1 MNAVEMRGIVKQ
13 YPLVRAIDGADF
25 TVEQGEIHSLLG
37 ENGAGKSTLMKIL
50 YGMTTPTAGEVRVFG
65 KPVAITRPAQAIAL
79 GIGMVHQHFMLT
91 PVMTVAENVV
101 IGSEPVRGVFF
112 DRKKAEA
119 QVAAMID
126 EYNFHISAT
135 AKVETLSVGE
145 QQRVEILKALYRG
158 ADLLILDEPTAVLTP
173 QEVEDLFRVMRQLK
187 AAGKSIIIITHKL
200 KETMEIADRVSVLRQ
215 GKMIESG
222 VPVAGT
228 TMNELAQIMVGRD
241 VELSVTRRAEQVGEE
256 NFSVRGLSLTE
267 RGVPILRDVCLS
279 LRKGEILGIAG
290 IEGNGQTEL
299 IEVLTGLRRPD
310 HMELFK
316 DGKPLSGN
324 AAAFLSAGVGHVP
337 EDRMT
342 RGLVLEMS
350 IEDNLILGYHRRP
363 AFARRGLRLASAIRK
378 FAEQERTEF
387 AIKAPNVQERCSAL
401 SGGNQQKVVI
411 ARVFSENP
419 DVIIVAQPTR
429 GVDVGAMEYIHHR
442 LLDLRDS
449 GKSILLISADLDE
462 VRSLS
467 DRLAVIYGGRQAG
480 HLERHGDRPADDRR
494 QPCAGK
500 GGNRMKKHALSGLLK
515 LDGPLLSILS
525 LLIAIVISGVIMAVC
540 GYNPIEAFGAI
551 LAGSF
556 GSQRAIVQTLTQA
569 TPLIFTGLAFAFAKK
584 ASLINLGAEGQLY
597 MGALASA
604 AVGML
609 DLGLPMALHL
619 PLAVAAGMAAGGLYA
634 GLVGVLKVKFG
645 SNEVIATVM
654 LNSIATYLVDYL
666 LNGPMLAENSSVAQT
681 ERVLETA
688 QLPRIFQ
695 QYQLTIAILLAVAA
709 CILVKLFMDRT
720 ALGYEIRAVG
730 LNPDAAETAG
740 ISKAKVTI
748 VALCISG
755 CIAGL
760 AGASHVL
767 GVDRRLINGFS
778 NDYGFSG
785 ISVAAL
791 AADSPVGVIFAGIV
805 FGALRAGTMELNR
818 TTSIPVEF
826 VNVIQ
831 AMVVI
836 LVAAPLLVKELK
848 RLNPAGWSRKT
859 KKEVA

>member
-1 MNAVEMRGIVKQ
+1 MRGIVKQ

-228 TMNELAQIMVGRD
+228 TMNELAQMMVGRD

-324 AAAFLSAGVGHVP
+324 AAAFLAAGVGHVP

-442 LLDLRDS
+442 LLDLRDG

-467 DRLAVIYGGRQAG
+467 DRLAVIYGGRIVA
-480 HLERHGDRPADDRR
+480 E
-494 QPCAGK
+494 GK
-500 GGNRMKKHALSGLLK
+500 PDTWSDMEIGLLMT
-515 LDGPLLSILS
+515 GGS
-525 LLIAIVISGVIMAVC
+525 LT
-540 GYNPIEAFGAI
+540 EE
-551 LAGSF
+551 
-556 GSQRAIVQTLTQA
+556 
-569 TPLIFTGLAFAFAKK
+569 K
-584 ASLINLGAEGQLY
+584 EG
-597 MGALASA
+597 
-604 AVGML
+604 
-609 DLGLPMALHL
+609 
-619 PLAVAAGMAAGGLYA
+619 
-634 GLVGVLKVKFG
+634 
-645 SNEVIATVM
+645 
-654 LNSIATYLVDYL
+654 
-666 LNGPMLAENSSVAQT
+666 
-681 ERVLETA
+681 TA
-688 QLPRIFQ
+688 
-695 QYQLTIAILLAVAA
+695 
-709 CILVKLFMDRT
+709 
-720 ALGYEIRAVG
+720 
-730 LNPDAAETAG
+730 
-740 ISKAKVTI
+740 
-748 VALCISG
+748 
-755 CIAGL
+755 
-760 AGASHVL
+760 
-767 GVDRRLINGFS
+767 
-778 NDYGFSG
+778 
-785 ISVAAL
+785 
-791 AADSPVGVIFAGIV
+791 
-805 FGALRAGTMELNR
+805 
-818 TTSIPVEF
+818 
-826 VNVIQ
+826 
-831 AMVVI
+831 
-836 LVAAPLLVKELK
+836 
-848 RLNPAGWSRKT
+848 
-859 KKEVA
+859 

>member
-1 MNAVEMRGIVKQ
+1 MRGIVKQ

-228 TMNELAQIMVGRD
+228 TMNELAQMMVGRD

-324 AAAFLSAGVGHVP
+324 AAAFLAAGVGHVP

-363 AFARRGLRLASAIRK
+363 AFARRGLRLASAIRR

-442 LLDLRDS
+442 LLDLRDG

-467 DRLAVIYGGRQAG
+467 DRLAVIYGGRIVA
-480 HLERHGDRPADDRR
+480 E
-494 QPCAGK
+494 GK
-500 GGNRMKKHALSGLLK
+500 PDTWSDMEIGLLMT
-515 LDGPLLSILS
+515 G
-525 LLIAIVISGVIMAVC
+525 
-540 GYNPIEAFGAI
+540 
-551 LAGSF
+551 GS
-556 GSQRAIVQTLTQA
+556 
-569 TPLIFTGLAFAFAKK
+569 
-584 ASLINLGAEGQLY
+584 
-597 MGALASA
+597 LASEKE
-604 AVGML
+604 G
-609 DLGLPMALHL
+609 
-619 PLAVAAGMAAGGLYA
+619 
-634 GLVGVLKVKFG
+634 
-645 SNEVIATVM
+645 
-654 LNSIATYLVDYL
+654 
-666 LNGPMLAENSSVAQT
+666 
-681 ERVLETA
+681 TA
-688 QLPRIFQ
+688 
-695 QYQLTIAILLAVAA
+695 
-709 CILVKLFMDRT
+709 
-720 ALGYEIRAVG
+720 
-730 LNPDAAETAG
+730 
-740 ISKAKVTI
+740 
-748 VALCISG
+748 
-755 CIAGL
+755 
-760 AGASHVL
+760 
-767 GVDRRLINGFS
+767 
-778 NDYGFSG
+778 
-785 ISVAAL
+785 
-791 AADSPVGVIFAGIV
+791 
-805 FGALRAGTMELNR
+805 
-818 TTSIPVEF
+818 
-826 VNVIQ
+826 
-831 AMVVI
+831 
-836 LVAAPLLVKELK
+836 
-848 RLNPAGWSRKT
+848 
-859 KKEVA
+859 

>member
-1 MNAVEMRGIVKQ
+1 MRWIVKQ

-228 TMNELAQIMVGRD
+228 TMKELAQMMVGRD

-324 AAAFLSAGVGHVP
+324 AAAFLAAGVGHVP

-467 DRLAVIYGGRQAG
+467 DRLAVIYGGRIVA
-480 HLERHGDRPADDRR
+480 E
-494 QPCAGK
+494 GK
-500 GGNRMKKHALSGLLK
+500 PDTWSDMEIGLLMT
-515 LDGPLLSILS
+515 GGS
-525 LLIAIVISGVIMAVC
+525 LA
-540 GYNPIEAFGAI
+540 PE
-551 LAGSF
+551 
-556 GSQRAIVQTLTQA
+556 
-569 TPLIFTGLAFAFAKK
+569 K
-584 ASLINLGAEGQLY
+584 EG
-597 MGALASA
+597 
-604 AVGML
+604 
-609 DLGLPMALHL
+609 
-619 PLAVAAGMAAGGLYA
+619 
-634 GLVGVLKVKFG
+634 
-645 SNEVIATVM
+645 
-654 LNSIATYLVDYL
+654 
-666 LNGPMLAENSSVAQT
+666 
-681 ERVLETA
+681 TA
-688 QLPRIFQ
+688 
-695 QYQLTIAILLAVAA
+695 
-709 CILVKLFMDRT
+709 
-720 ALGYEIRAVG
+720 
-730 LNPDAAETAG
+730 
-740 ISKAKVTI
+740 
-748 VALCISG
+748 
-755 CIAGL
+755 
-760 AGASHVL
+760 
-767 GVDRRLINGFS
+767 
-778 NDYGFSG
+778 
-785 ISVAAL
+785 
-791 AADSPVGVIFAGIV
+791 
-805 FGALRAGTMELNR
+805 
-818 TTSIPVEF
+818 
-826 VNVIQ
+826 
-831 AMVVI
+831 
-836 LVAAPLLVKELK
+836 
-848 RLNPAGWSRKT
+848 
-859 KKEVA
+859 

>member
-1 MNAVEMRGIVKQ
+1 MRGIVKQ

-158 ADLLILDEPTAVLTP
+158 AELLILDEPTAVLTP

-228 TMNELAQIMVGRD
+228 TMNELAQMMVGRD

-324 AAAFLSAGVGHVP
+324 AAAFLAAGVGHVP

-442 LLDLRDS
+442 LLDLRDG

-467 DRLAVIYGGRQAG
+467 DRLAVIYGGRIVA
-480 HLERHGDRPADDRR
+480 E
-494 QPCAGK
+494 GK
-500 GGNRMKKHALSGLLK
+500 PDTWSDMEIGLLMT
-515 LDGPLLSILS
+515 GGS
-525 LLIAIVISGVIMAVC
+525 LA
-540 GYNPIEAFGAI
+540 PE
-551 LAGSF
+551 
-556 GSQRAIVQTLTQA
+556 
-569 TPLIFTGLAFAFAKK
+569 K
-584 ASLINLGAEGQLY
+584 EG
-597 MGALASA
+597 
-604 AVGML
+604 
-609 DLGLPMALHL
+609 
-619 PLAVAAGMAAGGLYA
+619 
-634 GLVGVLKVKFG
+634 
-645 SNEVIATVM
+645 
-654 LNSIATYLVDYL
+654 
-666 LNGPMLAENSSVAQT
+666 
-681 ERVLETA
+681 TA
-688 QLPRIFQ
+688 
-695 QYQLTIAILLAVAA
+695 
-709 CILVKLFMDRT
+709 
-720 ALGYEIRAVG
+720 
-730 LNPDAAETAG
+730 
-740 ISKAKVTI
+740 
-748 VALCISG
+748 
-755 CIAGL
+755 
-760 AGASHVL
+760 
-767 GVDRRLINGFS
+767 
-778 NDYGFSG
+778 
-785 ISVAAL
+785 
-791 AADSPVGVIFAGIV
+791 
-805 FGALRAGTMELNR
+805 
-818 TTSIPVEF
+818 
-826 VNVIQ
+826 
-831 AMVVI
+831 
-836 LVAAPLLVKELK
+836 
-848 RLNPAGWSRKT
+848 
-859 KKEVA
+859 

>member
-1 MNAVEMRGIVKQ
+1 MRGIVKQ

-187 AAGKSIIIITHKL
+187 AACKSIIIITHKL

-228 TMNELAQIMVGRD
+228 TMNELAQMMVGRD

-324 AAAFLSAGVGHVP
+324 AAAFLAAGVGHVP

-363 AFARRGLRLASAIRK
+363 AFARRGLRLASAIRR

-442 LLDLRDS
+442 LLDLRDG

-467 DRLAVIYGGRQAG
+467 DRLAVIYGGRIVA
-480 HLERHGDRPADDRR
+480 E
-494 QPCAGK
+494 GK
-500 GGNRMKKHALSGLLK
+500 PDTWSDMEIGLLMT
-515 LDGPLLSILS
+515 GGS
-525 LLIAIVISGVIMAVC
+525 LA
-540 GYNPIEAFGAI
+540 PE
-551 LAGSF
+551 
-556 GSQRAIVQTLTQA
+556 
-569 TPLIFTGLAFAFAKK
+569 K
-584 ASLINLGAEGQLY
+584 EG
-597 MGALASA
+597 
-604 AVGML
+604 
-609 DLGLPMALHL
+609 
-619 PLAVAAGMAAGGLYA
+619 
-634 GLVGVLKVKFG
+634 
-645 SNEVIATVM
+645 
-654 LNSIATYLVDYL
+654 
-666 LNGPMLAENSSVAQT
+666 
-681 ERVLETA
+681 TA
-688 QLPRIFQ
+688 
-695 QYQLTIAILLAVAA
+695 
-709 CILVKLFMDRT
+709 
-720 ALGYEIRAVG
+720 
-730 LNPDAAETAG
+730 
-740 ISKAKVTI
+740 
-748 VALCISG
+748 
-755 CIAGL
+755 
-760 AGASHVL
+760 
-767 GVDRRLINGFS
+767 
-778 NDYGFSG
+778 
-785 ISVAAL
+785 
-791 AADSPVGVIFAGIV
+791 
-805 FGALRAGTMELNR
+805 
-818 TTSIPVEF
+818 
-826 VNVIQ
+826 
-831 AMVVI
+831 
-836 LVAAPLLVKELK
+836 
-848 RLNPAGWSRKT
+848 
-859 KKEVA
+859 

>member
-228 TMNELAQIMVGRD
+228 TMNELAQMMVGRD

-324 AAAFLSAGVGHVP
+324 AAAFLAAGVGHVP

-363 AFARRGLRLASAIRK
+363 AFARRGLRLASAIRR

-442 LLDLRDS
+442 LLDLRDG

-467 DRLAVIYGGRQAG
+467 DRLAVIYGGRIVA
-480 HLERHGDRPADDRR
+480 E
-494 QPCAGK
+494 GK
-500 GGNRMKKHALSGLLK
+500 PDTWSDMEIGLLMT
-515 LDGPLLSILS
+515 GGS
-525 LLIAIVISGVIMAVC
+525 LA
-540 GYNPIEAFGAI
+540 PE
-551 LAGSF
+551 
-556 GSQRAIVQTLTQA
+556 
-569 TPLIFTGLAFAFAKK
+569 K
-584 ASLINLGAEGQLY
+584 EG
-597 MGALASA
+597 
-604 AVGML
+604 
-609 DLGLPMALHL
+609 
-619 PLAVAAGMAAGGLYA
+619 
-634 GLVGVLKVKFG
+634 
-645 SNEVIATVM
+645 
-654 LNSIATYLVDYL
+654 
-666 LNGPMLAENSSVAQT
+666 
-681 ERVLETA
+681 TA
-688 QLPRIFQ
+688 
-695 QYQLTIAILLAVAA
+695 
-709 CILVKLFMDRT
+709 
-720 ALGYEIRAVG
+720 
-730 LNPDAAETAG
+730 
-740 ISKAKVTI
+740 
-748 VALCISG
+748 
-755 CIAGL
+755 
-760 AGASHVL
+760 
-767 GVDRRLINGFS
+767 
-778 NDYGFSG
+778 
-785 ISVAAL
+785 
-791 AADSPVGVIFAGIV
+791 
-805 FGALRAGTMELNR
+805 
-818 TTSIPVEF
+818 
-826 VNVIQ
+826 
-831 AMVVI
+831 
-836 LVAAPLLVKELK
+836 
-848 RLNPAGWSRKT
+848 
-859 KKEVA
+859 

>member
-1 MNAVEMRGIVKQ
+1 MRGIVKQ

-228 TMNELAQIMVGRD
+228 TMNELAQMMVGRD

-279 LRKGEILGIAG
+279 LRKGEILVIAG

-324 AAAFLSAGVGHVP
+324 AAAFLAAGVGHVP

-363 AFARRGLRLASAIRK
+363 AFARRGLRLASAIRR

-442 LLDLRDS
+442 LLDLRDG

-467 DRLAVIYGGRQAG
+467 DRLAVIYGGRIVA
-480 HLERHGDRPADDRR
+480 E
-494 QPCAGK
+494 GK
-500 GGNRMKKHALSGLLK
+500 PDTWSDMEIGLLMT
-515 LDGPLLSILS
+515 GGS
-525 LLIAIVISGVIMAVC
+525 LA
-540 GYNPIEAFGAI
+540 PE
-551 LAGSF
+551 
-556 GSQRAIVQTLTQA
+556 
-569 TPLIFTGLAFAFAKK
+569 K
-584 ASLINLGAEGQLY
+584 EG
-597 MGALASA
+597 
-604 AVGML
+604 
-609 DLGLPMALHL
+609 
-619 PLAVAAGMAAGGLYA
+619 
-634 GLVGVLKVKFG
+634 
-645 SNEVIATVM
+645 
-654 LNSIATYLVDYL
+654 
-666 LNGPMLAENSSVAQT
+666 
-681 ERVLETA
+681 TA
-688 QLPRIFQ
+688 
-695 QYQLTIAILLAVAA
+695 
-709 CILVKLFMDRT
+709 
-720 ALGYEIRAVG
+720 
-730 LNPDAAETAG
+730 
-740 ISKAKVTI
+740 
-748 VALCISG
+748 
-755 CIAGL
+755 
-760 AGASHVL
+760 
-767 GVDRRLINGFS
+767 
-778 NDYGFSG
+778 
-785 ISVAAL
+785 
-791 AADSPVGVIFAGIV
+791 
-805 FGALRAGTMELNR
+805 
-818 TTSIPVEF
+818 
-826 VNVIQ
+826 
-831 AMVVI
+831 
-836 LVAAPLLVKELK
+836 
-848 RLNPAGWSRKT
+848 
-859 KKEVA
+859 

>member
-1 MNAVEMRGIVKQ
+1 MRGIVKQ

-228 TMNELAQIMVGRD
+228 TMNELAQMMVGRD

-324 AAAFLSAGVGHVP
+324 AAAFLAAGVGHVP

-419 DVIIVAQPTR
+419 DVIIVDQPTR

-467 DRLAVIYGGRQAG
+467 DRLAVIYGGRIVA
-480 HLERHGDRPADDRR
+480 E
-494 QPCAGK
+494 GK
-500 GGNRMKKHALSGLLK
+500 PDTWSDMEIGLLMT
-515 LDGPLLSILS
+515 GGS
-525 LLIAIVISGVIMAVC
+525 LA
-540 GYNPIEAFGAI
+540 PE
-551 LAGSF
+551 
-556 GSQRAIVQTLTQA
+556 
-569 TPLIFTGLAFAFAKK
+569 K
-584 ASLINLGAEGQLY
+584 EG
-597 MGALASA
+597 
-604 AVGML
+604 
-609 DLGLPMALHL
+609 
-619 PLAVAAGMAAGGLYA
+619 
-634 GLVGVLKVKFG
+634 
-645 SNEVIATVM
+645 
-654 LNSIATYLVDYL
+654 
-666 LNGPMLAENSSVAQT
+666 
-681 ERVLETA
+681 TA
-688 QLPRIFQ
+688 
-695 QYQLTIAILLAVAA
+695 
-709 CILVKLFMDRT
+709 
-720 ALGYEIRAVG
+720 
-730 LNPDAAETAG
+730 
-740 ISKAKVTI
+740 
-748 VALCISG
+748 
-755 CIAGL
+755 
-760 AGASHVL
+760 
-767 GVDRRLINGFS
+767 
-778 NDYGFSG
+778 
-785 ISVAAL
+785 
-791 AADSPVGVIFAGIV
+791 
-805 FGALRAGTMELNR
+805 
-818 TTSIPVEF
+818 
-826 VNVIQ
+826 
-831 AMVVI
+831 
-836 LVAAPLLVKELK
+836 
-848 RLNPAGWSRKT
+848 
-859 KKEVA
+859 

>member
-1 MNAVEMRGIVKQ
+1 MRGIVKQ

-228 TMNELAQIMVGRD
+228 TMNELAQMMGGRD
-241 VELSVTRRAEQVGEE
+241 GELSVTRRAEQVGEE

-324 AAAFLSAGVGHVP
+324 AAAFLAAGVGHVP

-363 AFARRGLRLASAIRK
+363 AFARRGLRLASAIRR

-442 LLDLRDS
+442 LLDLRDG

-467 DRLAVIYGGRQAG
+467 DRLAVIYGGRIVA
-480 HLERHGDRPADDRR
+480 E
-494 QPCAGK
+494 GK
-500 GGNRMKKHALSGLLK
+500 PDTWSDMEIGLLMT
-515 LDGPLLSILS
+515 GGS
-525 LLIAIVISGVIMAVC
+525 LA
-540 GYNPIEAFGAI
+540 PE
-551 LAGSF
+551 
-556 GSQRAIVQTLTQA
+556 
-569 TPLIFTGLAFAFAKK
+569 K
-584 ASLINLGAEGQLY
+584 EG
-597 MGALASA
+597 
-604 AVGML
+604 
-609 DLGLPMALHL
+609 
-619 PLAVAAGMAAGGLYA
+619 
-634 GLVGVLKVKFG
+634 
-645 SNEVIATVM
+645 
-654 LNSIATYLVDYL
+654 
-666 LNGPMLAENSSVAQT
+666 
-681 ERVLETA
+681 TA
-688 QLPRIFQ
+688 
-695 QYQLTIAILLAVAA
+695 
-709 CILVKLFMDRT
+709 
-720 ALGYEIRAVG
+720 
-730 LNPDAAETAG
+730 
-740 ISKAKVTI
+740 
-748 VALCISG
+748 
-755 CIAGL
+755 
-760 AGASHVL
+760 
-767 GVDRRLINGFS
+767 
-778 NDYGFSG
+778 
-785 ISVAAL
+785 
-791 AADSPVGVIFAGIV
+791 
-805 FGALRAGTMELNR
+805 
-818 TTSIPVEF
+818 
-826 VNVIQ
+826 
-831 AMVVI
+831 
-836 LVAAPLLVKELK
+836 
-848 RLNPAGWSRKT
+848 
-859 KKEVA
+859 

>member
-1 MNAVEMRGIVKQ
+1 MRGIVKQ

-228 TMNELAQIMVGRD
+228 TMNELAQMMVGRD

-316 DGKPLSGN
+316 DGKPLSSN
-324 AAAFLSAGVGHVP
+324 AAAFLAAGVGHVP

-363 AFARRGLRLASAIRK
+363 AFARRGLRLASAIRR

-442 LLDLRDS
+442 LLDLRDG

-467 DRLAVIYGGRQAG
+467 DRLAVIYGGRIVA
-480 HLERHGDRPADDRR
+480 E
-494 QPCAGK
+494 GK
-500 GGNRMKKHALSGLLK
+500 PDTWSDMEIGLLMT
-515 LDGPLLSILS
+515 GGS
-525 LLIAIVISGVIMAVC
+525 LA
-540 GYNPIEAFGAI
+540 PE
-551 LAGSF
+551 
-556 GSQRAIVQTLTQA
+556 
-569 TPLIFTGLAFAFAKK
+569 K
-584 ASLINLGAEGQLY
+584 EG
-597 MGALASA
+597 
-604 AVGML
+604 
-609 DLGLPMALHL
+609 
-619 PLAVAAGMAAGGLYA
+619 
-634 GLVGVLKVKFG
+634 
-645 SNEVIATVM
+645 
-654 LNSIATYLVDYL
+654 
-666 LNGPMLAENSSVAQT
+666 
-681 ERVLETA
+681 TA
-688 QLPRIFQ
+688 
-695 QYQLTIAILLAVAA
+695 
-709 CILVKLFMDRT
+709 
-720 ALGYEIRAVG
+720 
-730 LNPDAAETAG
+730 
-740 ISKAKVTI
+740 
-748 VALCISG
+748 
-755 CIAGL
+755 
-760 AGASHVL
+760 
-767 GVDRRLINGFS
+767 
-778 NDYGFSG
+778 
-785 ISVAAL
+785 
-791 AADSPVGVIFAGIV
+791 
-805 FGALRAGTMELNR
+805 
-818 TTSIPVEF
+818 
-826 VNVIQ
+826 
-831 AMVVI
+831 
-836 LVAAPLLVKELK
+836 
-848 RLNPAGWSRKT
+848 
-859 KKEVA
+859 

>member
-1 MNAVEMRGIVKQ
+1 MRGIVKQ

-228 TMNELAQIMVGRD
+228 TMNELAQMMVGRD

-324 AAAFLSAGVGHVP
+324 AAAFLAAGVGHVP

-363 AFARRGLRLASAIRK
+363 AFARRGLRLASAIRR

-401 SGGNQQKVVI
+401 SGGTQQKVVI

-442 LLDLRDS
+442 LLDLRDG

-467 DRLAVIYGGRQAG
+467 DRLAVIYGGRIVA
-480 HLERHGDRPADDRR
+480 E
-494 QPCAGK
+494 GK
-500 GGNRMKKHALSGLLK
+500 PDTWSDMEIGLLMT
-515 LDGPLLSILS
+515 GGS
-525 LLIAIVISGVIMAVC
+525 LA
-540 GYNPIEAFGAI
+540 PE
-551 LAGSF
+551 
-556 GSQRAIVQTLTQA
+556 
-569 TPLIFTGLAFAFAKK
+569 K
-584 ASLINLGAEGQLY
+584 EG
-597 MGALASA
+597 
-604 AVGML
+604 
-609 DLGLPMALHL
+609 
-619 PLAVAAGMAAGGLYA
+619 
-634 GLVGVLKVKFG
+634 
-645 SNEVIATVM
+645 
-654 LNSIATYLVDYL
+654 
-666 LNGPMLAENSSVAQT
+666 
-681 ERVLETA
+681 TA
-688 QLPRIFQ
+688 
-695 QYQLTIAILLAVAA
+695 
-709 CILVKLFMDRT
+709 
-720 ALGYEIRAVG
+720 
-730 LNPDAAETAG
+730 
-740 ISKAKVTI
+740 
-748 VALCISG
+748 
-755 CIAGL
+755 
-760 AGASHVL
+760 
-767 GVDRRLINGFS
+767 
-778 NDYGFSG
+778 
-785 ISVAAL
+785 
-791 AADSPVGVIFAGIV
+791 
-805 FGALRAGTMELNR
+805 
-818 TTSIPVEF
+818 
-826 VNVIQ
+826 
-831 AMVVI
+831 
-836 LVAAPLLVKELK
+836 
-848 RLNPAGWSRKT
+848 
-859 KKEVA
+859 

>member
-1 MNAVEMRGIVKQ
+1 MRGIVKQ

-228 TMNELAQIMVGRD
+228 TMNELAQMMVGRD

-279 LRKGEILGIAG
+279 RRKGEILCIAG

-324 AAAFLSAGVGHVP
+324 AAAFLAAGVGHVP

-363 AFARRGLRLASAIRK
+363 AFARRGLRLASAIRR

-442 LLDLRDS
+442 LLDLRDG

-467 DRLAVIYGGRQAG
+467 DRLAVIYGGRIVA
-480 HLERHGDRPADDRR
+480 E
-494 QPCAGK
+494 GK
-500 GGNRMKKHALSGLLK
+500 PDTWSDMEIGLLMT
-515 LDGPLLSILS
+515 GGS
-525 LLIAIVISGVIMAVC
+525 LA
-540 GYNPIEAFGAI
+540 PE
-551 LAGSF
+551 
-556 GSQRAIVQTLTQA
+556 
-569 TPLIFTGLAFAFAKK
+569 K
-584 ASLINLGAEGQLY
+584 EG
-597 MGALASA
+597 
-604 AVGML
+604 
-609 DLGLPMALHL
+609 
-619 PLAVAAGMAAGGLYA
+619 
-634 GLVGVLKVKFG
+634 
-645 SNEVIATVM
+645 
-654 LNSIATYLVDYL
+654 
-666 LNGPMLAENSSVAQT
+666 
-681 ERVLETA
+681 TA
-688 QLPRIFQ
+688 
-695 QYQLTIAILLAVAA
+695 
-709 CILVKLFMDRT
+709 
-720 ALGYEIRAVG
+720 
-730 LNPDAAETAG
+730 
-740 ISKAKVTI
+740 
-748 VALCISG
+748 
-755 CIAGL
+755 
-760 AGASHVL
+760 
-767 GVDRRLINGFS
+767 
-778 NDYGFSG
+778 
-785 ISVAAL
+785 
-791 AADSPVGVIFAGIV
+791 
-805 FGALRAGTMELNR
+805 
-818 TTSIPVEF
+818 
-826 VNVIQ
+826 
-831 AMVVI
+831 
-836 LVAAPLLVKELK
+836 
-848 RLNPAGWSRKT
+848 
-859 KKEVA
+859 

>member
-1 MNAVEMRGIVKQ
+1 MRGIVKQ

-228 TMNELAQIMVGRD
+228 TMNELAQMMVGRD

-267 RGVPILRDVCLS
+267 RGVPLLRDVCLS

-324 AAAFLSAGVGHVP
+324 AAAFLSAGVGHAP

-467 DRLAVIYGGRQAG
+467 DRLAVIYGGRIVA
-480 HLERHGDRPADDRR
+480 E
-494 QPCAGK
+494 GK
-500 GGNRMKKHALSGLLK
+500 PDTWSDMEIGLLMT
-515 LDGPLLSILS
+515 GGS
-525 LLIAIVISGVIMAVC
+525 LA
-540 GYNPIEAFGAI
+540 PE
-551 LAGSF
+551 
-556 GSQRAIVQTLTQA
+556 
-569 TPLIFTGLAFAFAKK
+569 K
-584 ASLINLGAEGQLY
+584 EG
-597 MGALASA
+597 
-604 AVGML
+604 
-609 DLGLPMALHL
+609 
-619 PLAVAAGMAAGGLYA
+619 
-634 GLVGVLKVKFG
+634 
-645 SNEVIATVM
+645 
-654 LNSIATYLVDYL
+654 
-666 LNGPMLAENSSVAQT
+666 
-681 ERVLETA
+681 TA
-688 QLPRIFQ
+688 
-695 QYQLTIAILLAVAA
+695 
-709 CILVKLFMDRT
+709 
-720 ALGYEIRAVG
+720 
-730 LNPDAAETAG
+730 
-740 ISKAKVTI
+740 
-748 VALCISG
+748 
-755 CIAGL
+755 
-760 AGASHVL
+760 
-767 GVDRRLINGFS
+767 
-778 NDYGFSG
+778 
-785 ISVAAL
+785 
-791 AADSPVGVIFAGIV
+791 
-805 FGALRAGTMELNR
+805 
-818 TTSIPVEF
+818 
-826 VNVIQ
+826 
-831 AMVVI
+831 
-836 LVAAPLLVKELK
+836 
-848 RLNPAGWSRKT
+848 
-859 KKEVA
+859 

>member
-1 MNAVEMRGIVKQ
+1 MRGIVKQ
-13 YPLVRAIDGADF
+13 YPLVRAIAGADF

-101 IGSEPVRGVFF
+101 IGTEPVRGVFF

-228 TMNELAQIMVGRD
+228 TMNELAQMMVGRD

-324 AAAFLSAGVGHVP
+324 AAAFLAAGVGHVP

-363 AFARRGLRLASAIRK
+363 AFARRGLRLASAIRR

-442 LLDLRDS
+442 LLDLRDG

-467 DRLAVIYGGRQAG
+467 DRLAVIYGGRIVA
-480 HLERHGDRPADDRR
+480 E
-494 QPCAGK
+494 GK
-500 GGNRMKKHALSGLLK
+500 PDTWSDMEIGLLMT
-515 LDGPLLSILS
+515 GGS
-525 LLIAIVISGVIMAVC
+525 LA
-540 GYNPIEAFGAI
+540 PE
-551 LAGSF
+551 
-556 GSQRAIVQTLTQA
+556 
-569 TPLIFTGLAFAFAKK
+569 K
-584 ASLINLGAEGQLY
+584 EG
-597 MGALASA
+597 
-604 AVGML
+604 
-609 DLGLPMALHL
+609 
-619 PLAVAAGMAAGGLYA
+619 
-634 GLVGVLKVKFG
+634 
-645 SNEVIATVM
+645 
-654 LNSIATYLVDYL
+654 
-666 LNGPMLAENSSVAQT
+666 
-681 ERVLETA
+681 TA
-688 QLPRIFQ
+688 
-695 QYQLTIAILLAVAA
+695 
-709 CILVKLFMDRT
+709 
-720 ALGYEIRAVG
+720 
-730 LNPDAAETAG
+730 
-740 ISKAKVTI
+740 
-748 VALCISG
+748 
-755 CIAGL
+755 
-760 AGASHVL
+760 
-767 GVDRRLINGFS
+767 
-778 NDYGFSG
+778 
-785 ISVAAL
+785 
-791 AADSPVGVIFAGIV
+791 
-805 FGALRAGTMELNR
+805 
-818 TTSIPVEF
+818 
-826 VNVIQ
+826 
-831 AMVVI
+831 
-836 LVAAPLLVKELK
+836 
-848 RLNPAGWSRKT
+848 
-859 KKEVA
+859 

>member
-1 MNAVEMRGIVKQ
+1 MRGIVKQ

-173 QEVEDLFRVMRQLK
+173 QEVEELFRVMRQLK

-228 TMNELAQIMVGRD
+228 TMNELAQMMVGRD

-324 AAAFLSAGVGHVP
+324 AAAFLAAGVGHVP

-363 AFARRGLRLASAIRK
+363 AFARRGLRLASAIRR

-442 LLDLRDS
+442 LLDLRDG

-467 DRLAVIYGGRQAG
+467 DRLAVIYGGRIVA
-480 HLERHGDRPADDRR
+480 E
-494 QPCAGK
+494 GK
-500 GGNRMKKHALSGLLK
+500 PDTWSDMEIGLLMT
-515 LDGPLLSILS
+515 GGS
-525 LLIAIVISGVIMAVC
+525 LA
-540 GYNPIEAFGAI
+540 PE
-551 LAGSF
+551 
-556 GSQRAIVQTLTQA
+556 
-569 TPLIFTGLAFAFAKK
+569 K
-584 ASLINLGAEGQLY
+584 EG
-597 MGALASA
+597 
-604 AVGML
+604 
-609 DLGLPMALHL
+609 
-619 PLAVAAGMAAGGLYA
+619 
-634 GLVGVLKVKFG
+634 
-645 SNEVIATVM
+645 
-654 LNSIATYLVDYL
+654 
-666 LNGPMLAENSSVAQT
+666 
-681 ERVLETA
+681 TA
-688 QLPRIFQ
+688 
-695 QYQLTIAILLAVAA
+695 
-709 CILVKLFMDRT
+709 
-720 ALGYEIRAVG
+720 
-730 LNPDAAETAG
+730 
-740 ISKAKVTI
+740 
-748 VALCISG
+748 
-755 CIAGL
+755 
-760 AGASHVL
+760 
-767 GVDRRLINGFS
+767 
-778 NDYGFSG
+778 
-785 ISVAAL
+785 
-791 AADSPVGVIFAGIV
+791 
-805 FGALRAGTMELNR
+805 
-818 TTSIPVEF
+818 
-826 VNVIQ
+826 
-831 AMVVI
+831 
-836 LVAAPLLVKELK
+836 
-848 RLNPAGWSRKT
+848 
-859 KKEVA
+859 

>member
-228 TMNELAQIMVGRD
+228 TMNELAQMMVGRD

-267 RGVPILRDVCLS
+267 RGVPLLRDVCLS

-387 AIKAPNVQERCSAL
+387 AIKAPNLQERCSAL

-442 LLDLRDS
+442 LLDLRDG

-467 DRLAVIYGGRQAG
+467 DRLAVIYGGRIVA
-480 HLERHGDRPADDRR
+480 E
-494 QPCAGK
+494 GK
-500 GGNRMKKHALSGLLK
+500 PDTWSDMEIGLLMT
-515 LDGPLLSILS
+515 GGS
-525 LLIAIVISGVIMAVC
+525 LA
-540 GYNPIEAFGAI
+540 PE
-551 LAGSF
+551 
-556 GSQRAIVQTLTQA
+556 
-569 TPLIFTGLAFAFAKK
+569 K
-584 ASLINLGAEGQLY
+584 EG
-597 MGALASA
+597 
-604 AVGML
+604 
-609 DLGLPMALHL
+609 
-619 PLAVAAGMAAGGLYA
+619 
-634 GLVGVLKVKFG
+634 
-645 SNEVIATVM
+645 
-654 LNSIATYLVDYL
+654 
-666 LNGPMLAENSSVAQT
+666 
-681 ERVLETA
+681 TA
-688 QLPRIFQ
+688 
-695 QYQLTIAILLAVAA
+695 
-709 CILVKLFMDRT
+709 
-720 ALGYEIRAVG
+720 
-730 LNPDAAETAG
+730 
-740 ISKAKVTI
+740 
-748 VALCISG
+748 
-755 CIAGL
+755 
-760 AGASHVL
+760 
-767 GVDRRLINGFS
+767 
-778 NDYGFSG
+778 
-785 ISVAAL
+785 
-791 AADSPVGVIFAGIV
+791 
-805 FGALRAGTMELNR
+805 
-818 TTSIPVEF
+818 
-826 VNVIQ
+826 
-831 AMVVI
+831 
-836 LVAAPLLVKELK
+836 
-848 RLNPAGWSRKT
+848 
-859 KKEVA
+859 

>member
-1 MNAVEMRGIVKQ
+1 MRGIVKQ

-25 TVEQGEIHSLLG
+25 TVEQGEIHSLC

-228 TMNELAQIMVGRD
+228 TMNELAQMMVGRD

-324 AAAFLSAGVGHVP
+324 AAAFLAAGVGHVP

-363 AFARRGLRLASAIRK
+363 AFARRGLRLASAIRR

-387 AIKAPNVQERCSAL
+387 AIKAPNLQERCSAL

-442 LLDLRDS
+442 LLDLRDG

-467 DRLAVIYGGRQAG
+467 DRLAVIYGGRIVA
-480 HLERHGDRPADDRR
+480 E
-494 QPCAGK
+494 GK
-500 GGNRMKKHALSGLLK
+500 PDTWSDMEIGLLMT
-515 LDGPLLSILS
+515 GGS
-525 LLIAIVISGVIMAVC
+525 LA
-540 GYNPIEAFGAI
+540 PE
-551 LAGSF
+551 
-556 GSQRAIVQTLTQA
+556 
-569 TPLIFTGLAFAFAKK
+569 K
-584 ASLINLGAEGQLY
+584 EG
-597 MGALASA
+597 
-604 AVGML
+604 
-609 DLGLPMALHL
+609 
-619 PLAVAAGMAAGGLYA
+619 
-634 GLVGVLKVKFG
+634 
-645 SNEVIATVM
+645 
-654 LNSIATYLVDYL
+654 
-666 LNGPMLAENSSVAQT
+666 
-681 ERVLETA
+681 TA
-688 QLPRIFQ
+688 
-695 QYQLTIAILLAVAA
+695 
-709 CILVKLFMDRT
+709 
-720 ALGYEIRAVG
+720 
-730 LNPDAAETAG
+730 
-740 ISKAKVTI
+740 
-748 VALCISG
+748 
-755 CIAGL
+755 
-760 AGASHVL
+760 
-767 GVDRRLINGFS
+767 
-778 NDYGFSG
+778 
-785 ISVAAL
+785 
-791 AADSPVGVIFAGIV
+791 
-805 FGALRAGTMELNR
+805 
-818 TTSIPVEF
+818 
-826 VNVIQ
+826 
-831 AMVVI
+831 
-836 LVAAPLLVKELK
+836 
-848 RLNPAGWSRKT
+848 
-859 KKEVA
+859 

>member
-1 MNAVEMRGIVKQ
+1 MRGIVKQ

-50 YGMTTPTAGEVRVFG
+50 YGMPPPPAGEVRVFG

-228 TMNELAQIMVGRD
+228 TMNELAQMMVGRD

-324 AAAFLSAGVGHVP
+324 AAAFLAAGVGHVP

-363 AFARRGLRLASAIRK
+363 ASARRGLRLASAIRR

-442 LLDLRDS
+442 LLDLRDG

-467 DRLAVIYGGRQAG
+467 DRLAVIYGGRIVA
-480 HLERHGDRPADDRR
+480 E
-494 QPCAGK
+494 GK
-500 GGNRMKKHALSGLLK
+500 PDTWSDMEIGLLMT
-515 LDGPLLSILS
+515 GGS
-525 LLIAIVISGVIMAVC
+525 LA
-540 GYNPIEAFGAI
+540 PE
-551 LAGSF
+551 
-556 GSQRAIVQTLTQA
+556 
-569 TPLIFTGLAFAFAKK
+569 K
-584 ASLINLGAEGQLY
+584 EG
-597 MGALASA
+597 
-604 AVGML
+604 
-609 DLGLPMALHL
+609 
-619 PLAVAAGMAAGGLYA
+619 
-634 GLVGVLKVKFG
+634 
-645 SNEVIATVM
+645 
-654 LNSIATYLVDYL
+654 
-666 LNGPMLAENSSVAQT
+666 
-681 ERVLETA
+681 TA
-688 QLPRIFQ
+688 
-695 QYQLTIAILLAVAA
+695 
-709 CILVKLFMDRT
+709 
-720 ALGYEIRAVG
+720 
-730 LNPDAAETAG
+730 
-740 ISKAKVTI
+740 
-748 VALCISG
+748 
-755 CIAGL
+755 
-760 AGASHVL
+760 
-767 GVDRRLINGFS
+767 
-778 NDYGFSG
+778 
-785 ISVAAL
+785 
-791 AADSPVGVIFAGIV
+791 
-805 FGALRAGTMELNR
+805 
-818 TTSIPVEF
+818 
-826 VNVIQ
+826 
-831 AMVVI
+831 
-836 LVAAPLLVKELK
+836 
-848 RLNPAGWSRKT
+848 
-859 KKEVA
+859 

>member
-1 MNAVEMRGIVKQ
+1 MRGIVKQ

-228 TMNELAQIMVGRD
+228 TMKELAQMMVGRD

-324 AAAFLSAGVGHVP
+324 SAAFLAAGVGHVP

-442 LLDLRDS
+442 LLDLRDG

-467 DRLAVIYGGRQAG
+467 DRLAVIYGGRIVA
-480 HLERHGDRPADDRR
+480 E
-494 QPCAGK
+494 GK
-500 GGNRMKKHALSGLLK
+500 PDTWSDMEIGLLMT
-515 LDGPLLSILS
+515 GGS
-525 LLIAIVISGVIMAVC
+525 LA
-540 GYNPIEAFGAI
+540 PE
-551 LAGSF
+551 
-556 GSQRAIVQTLTQA
+556 
-569 TPLIFTGLAFAFAKK
+569 K
-584 ASLINLGAEGQLY
+584 EG
-597 MGALASA
+597 
-604 AVGML
+604 
-609 DLGLPMALHL
+609 
-619 PLAVAAGMAAGGLYA
+619 
-634 GLVGVLKVKFG
+634 
-645 SNEVIATVM
+645 
-654 LNSIATYLVDYL
+654 
-666 LNGPMLAENSSVAQT
+666 
-681 ERVLETA
+681 TA
-688 QLPRIFQ
+688 
-695 QYQLTIAILLAVAA
+695 
-709 CILVKLFMDRT
+709 
-720 ALGYEIRAVG
+720 
-730 LNPDAAETAG
+730 
-740 ISKAKVTI
+740 
-748 VALCISG
+748 
-755 CIAGL
+755 
-760 AGASHVL
+760 
-767 GVDRRLINGFS
+767 
-778 NDYGFSG
+778 
-785 ISVAAL
+785 
-791 AADSPVGVIFAGIV
+791 
-805 FGALRAGTMELNR
+805 
-818 TTSIPVEF
+818 
-826 VNVIQ
+826 
-831 AMVVI
+831 
-836 LVAAPLLVKELK
+836 
-848 RLNPAGWSRKT
+848 
-859 KKEVA
+859 

>member
-1 MNAVEMRGIVKQ
+1 MRGIVKQ

-65 KPVAITRPAQAIAL
+65 KPVAITRPAPAIAL

-228 TMNELAQIMVGRD
+228 TMNELAQMMVGRD

-324 AAAFLSAGVGHVP
+324 AAAFLAAGVGHVP

-363 AFARRGLRLASAIRK
+363 AFARRGLRLASAIRR

-387 AIKAPNVQERCSAL
+387 AIKAPNLQERCSAL

-442 LLDLRDS
+442 LLDLRDG

-467 DRLAVIYGGRQAG
+467 DRLAVIYGGRIVA
-480 HLERHGDRPADDRR
+480 E
-494 QPCAGK
+494 GK
-500 GGNRMKKHALSGLLK
+500 PDTWSDMEIGLLMT
-515 LDGPLLSILS
+515 GGS
-525 LLIAIVISGVIMAVC
+525 LA
-540 GYNPIEAFGAI
+540 PE
-551 LAGSF
+551 
-556 GSQRAIVQTLTQA
+556 
-569 TPLIFTGLAFAFAKK
+569 K
-584 ASLINLGAEGQLY
+584 EG
-597 MGALASA
+597 
-604 AVGML
+604 
-609 DLGLPMALHL
+609 
-619 PLAVAAGMAAGGLYA
+619 
-634 GLVGVLKVKFG
+634 
-645 SNEVIATVM
+645 
-654 LNSIATYLVDYL
+654 
-666 LNGPMLAENSSVAQT
+666 
-681 ERVLETA
+681 TA
-688 QLPRIFQ
+688 
-695 QYQLTIAILLAVAA
+695 
-709 CILVKLFMDRT
+709 
-720 ALGYEIRAVG
+720 
-730 LNPDAAETAG
+730 
-740 ISKAKVTI
+740 
-748 VALCISG
+748 
-755 CIAGL
+755 
-760 AGASHVL
+760 
-767 GVDRRLINGFS
+767 
-778 NDYGFSG
+778 
-785 ISVAAL
+785 
-791 AADSPVGVIFAGIV
+791 
-805 FGALRAGTMELNR
+805 
-818 TTSIPVEF
+818 
-826 VNVIQ
+826 
-831 AMVVI
+831 
-836 LVAAPLLVKELK
+836 
-848 RLNPAGWSRKT
+848 
-859 KKEVA
+859 

>member
-1 MNAVEMRGIVKQ
+1 MRGIVKQ

-228 TMNELAQIMVGRD
+228 TMNELAQMMVGRD

-363 AFARRGLRLASAIRK
+363 AIRK

-467 DRLAVIYGGRQAG
+467 DRLAVIYGGRIVA
-480 HLERHGDRPADDRR
+480 E
-494 QPCAGK
+494 GK
-500 GGNRMKKHALSGLLK
+500 PDTWSDMEIGLLMT
-515 LDGPLLSILS
+515 GGS
-525 LLIAIVISGVIMAVC
+525 LA
-540 GYNPIEAFGAI
+540 PE
-551 LAGSF
+551 
-556 GSQRAIVQTLTQA
+556 
-569 TPLIFTGLAFAFAKK
+569 K
-584 ASLINLGAEGQLY
+584 EG
-597 MGALASA
+597 
-604 AVGML
+604 
-609 DLGLPMALHL
+609 
-619 PLAVAAGMAAGGLYA
+619 
-634 GLVGVLKVKFG
+634 
-645 SNEVIATVM
+645 
-654 LNSIATYLVDYL
+654 
-666 LNGPMLAENSSVAQT
+666 
-681 ERVLETA
+681 TA
-688 QLPRIFQ
+688 
-695 QYQLTIAILLAVAA
+695 
-709 CILVKLFMDRT
+709 
-720 ALGYEIRAVG
+720 
-730 LNPDAAETAG
+730 
-740 ISKAKVTI
+740 
-748 VALCISG
+748 
-755 CIAGL
+755 
-760 AGASHVL
+760 
-767 GVDRRLINGFS
+767 
-778 NDYGFSG
+778 
-785 ISVAAL
+785 
-791 AADSPVGVIFAGIV
+791 
-805 FGALRAGTMELNR
+805 
-818 TTSIPVEF
+818 
-826 VNVIQ
+826 
-831 AMVVI
+831 
-836 LVAAPLLVKELK
+836 
-848 RLNPAGWSRKT
+848 
-859 KKEVA
+859 

>member
-1 MNAVEMRGIVKQ
+1 MRGIVKQ

-50 YGMTTPTAGEVRVFG
+50 YGMPPPTAGEVRVFG

-228 TMNELAQIMVGRD
+228 TMNELAQMMVGRD

-324 AAAFLSAGVGHVP
+324 AAAFLAAGVGHVP

-363 AFARRGLRLASAIRK
+363 AFARRGLRKAIED
-378 FAEQERTEF
+378 FE
-387 AIKAPNVQERCSAL
+387 IKAPRPDAQIRGL

-429 GVDVGAMEYIHHR
+429 GGAVGAMEYIHHR
-442 LLDLRDS
+442 LLDLRDG

-467 DRLAVIYGGRQAG
+467 DRLAVIYGGRIVA
-480 HLERHGDRPADDRR
+480 E
-494 QPCAGK
+494 GK
-500 GGNRMKKHALSGLLK
+500 PDTWSDMEIGLLMT
-515 LDGPLLSILS
+515 GGS
-525 LLIAIVISGVIMAVC
+525 LA
-540 GYNPIEAFGAI
+540 PE
-551 LAGSF
+551 
-556 GSQRAIVQTLTQA
+556 
-569 TPLIFTGLAFAFAKK
+569 K
-584 ASLINLGAEGQLY
+584 EG
-597 MGALASA
+597 
-604 AVGML
+604 
-609 DLGLPMALHL
+609 
-619 PLAVAAGMAAGGLYA
+619 
-634 GLVGVLKVKFG
+634 
-645 SNEVIATVM
+645 
-654 LNSIATYLVDYL
+654 
-666 LNGPMLAENSSVAQT
+666 
-681 ERVLETA
+681 TA
-688 QLPRIFQ
+688 
-695 QYQLTIAILLAVAA
+695 
-709 CILVKLFMDRT
+709 
-720 ALGYEIRAVG
+720 
-730 LNPDAAETAG
+730 
-740 ISKAKVTI
+740 
-748 VALCISG
+748 
-755 CIAGL
+755 
-760 AGASHVL
+760 
-767 GVDRRLINGFS
+767 
-778 NDYGFSG
+778 
-785 ISVAAL
+785 
-791 AADSPVGVIFAGIV
+791 
-805 FGALRAGTMELNR
+805 
-818 TTSIPVEF
+818 
-826 VNVIQ
+826 
-831 AMVVI
+831 
-836 LVAAPLLVKELK
+836 
-848 RLNPAGWSRKT
+848 
-859 KKEVA
+859 

>member
-1 MNAVEMRGIVKQ
+1 MRGIVKQ

-228 TMNELAQIMVGRD
+228 TMNELAQMMVGRD

-324 AAAFLSAGVGHVP
+324 AAAFLAAGVGHVP

-363 AFARRGLRLASAIRK
+363 AFARRGLRLASAIRR

-387 AIKAPNVQERCSAL
+387 AIKAPNLQERCSAR

-442 LLDLRDS
+442 LLDLRDG

-467 DRLAVIYGGRQAG
+467 DRLAVIYGGRIVA
-480 HLERHGDRPADDRR
+480 E
-494 QPCAGK
+494 GK
-500 GGNRMKKHALSGLLK
+500 PDTWSDMEIGLLMT
-515 LDGPLLSILS
+515 GGS
-525 LLIAIVISGVIMAVC
+525 LA
-540 GYNPIEAFGAI
+540 PE
-551 LAGSF
+551 
-556 GSQRAIVQTLTQA
+556 
-569 TPLIFTGLAFAFAKK
+569 K
-584 ASLINLGAEGQLY
+584 EG
-597 MGALASA
+597 
-604 AVGML
+604 
-609 DLGLPMALHL
+609 
-619 PLAVAAGMAAGGLYA
+619 
-634 GLVGVLKVKFG
+634 
-645 SNEVIATVM
+645 
-654 LNSIATYLVDYL
+654 
-666 LNGPMLAENSSVAQT
+666 
-681 ERVLETA
+681 TA
-688 QLPRIFQ
+688 
-695 QYQLTIAILLAVAA
+695 
-709 CILVKLFMDRT
+709 
-720 ALGYEIRAVG
+720 
-730 LNPDAAETAG
+730 
-740 ISKAKVTI
+740 
-748 VALCISG
+748 
-755 CIAGL
+755 
-760 AGASHVL
+760 
-767 GVDRRLINGFS
+767 
-778 NDYGFSG
+778 
-785 ISVAAL
+785 
-791 AADSPVGVIFAGIV
+791 
-805 FGALRAGTMELNR
+805 
-818 TTSIPVEF
+818 
-826 VNVIQ
+826 
-831 AMVVI
+831 
-836 LVAAPLLVKELK
+836 
-848 RLNPAGWSRKT
+848 
-859 KKEVA
+859 

>member
-1 MNAVEMRGIVKQ
+1 MRGIVKQ

-25 TVEQGEIHSLLG
+25 TVEHGEIHSLLG

-228 TMNELAQIMVGRD
+228 TMNELAQMMVGRD

-267 RGVPILRDVCLS
+267 RGVPLLRDVCLS

-467 DRLAVIYGGRQAG
+467 DRLAVIYGGRIVA
-480 HLERHGDRPADDRR
+480 E
-494 QPCAGK
+494 GK
-500 GGNRMKKHALSGLLK
+500 PDTWSDMEIGLLMT
-515 LDGPLLSILS
+515 GGS
-525 LLIAIVISGVIMAVC
+525 LA
-540 GYNPIEAFGAI
+540 PE
-551 LAGSF
+551 
-556 GSQRAIVQTLTQA
+556 
-569 TPLIFTGLAFAFAKK
+569 K
-584 ASLINLGAEGQLY
+584 EG
-597 MGALASA
+597 
-604 AVGML
+604 
-609 DLGLPMALHL
+609 
-619 PLAVAAGMAAGGLYA
+619 
-634 GLVGVLKVKFG
+634 
-645 SNEVIATVM
+645 
-654 LNSIATYLVDYL
+654 
-666 LNGPMLAENSSVAQT
+666 
-681 ERVLETA
+681 TA
-688 QLPRIFQ
+688 
-695 QYQLTIAILLAVAA
+695 
-709 CILVKLFMDRT
+709 
-720 ALGYEIRAVG
+720 
-730 LNPDAAETAG
+730 
-740 ISKAKVTI
+740 
-748 VALCISG
+748 
-755 CIAGL
+755 
-760 AGASHVL
+760 
-767 GVDRRLINGFS
+767 
-778 NDYGFSG
+778 
-785 ISVAAL
+785 
-791 AADSPVGVIFAGIV
+791 
-805 FGALRAGTMELNR
+805 
-818 TTSIPVEF
+818 
-826 VNVIQ
+826 
-831 AMVVI
+831 
-836 LVAAPLLVKELK
+836 
-848 RLNPAGWSRKT
+848 
-859 KKEVA
+859 

>member
-1 MNAVEMRGIVKQ
+1 MRGIVKQ

-228 TMNELAQIMVGRD
+228 TMNELAQMMVGRD

-267 RGVPILRDVCLS
+267 RGVPLLRDVCLS

-442 LLDLRDS
+442 LLDLRDG

-467 DRLAVIYGGRQAG
+467 DRLAVIYGGRIVA
-480 HLERHGDRPADDRR
+480 E
-494 QPCAGK
+494 GK
-500 GGNRMKKHALSGLLK
+500 PDTWSDMEIGLLMT
-515 LDGPLLSILS
+515 GGS
-525 LLIAIVISGVIMAVC
+525 LA
-540 GYNPIEAFGAI
+540 PE
-551 LAGSF
+551 
-556 GSQRAIVQTLTQA
+556 
-569 TPLIFTGLAFAFAKK
+569 K
-584 ASLINLGAEGQLY
+584 EG
-597 MGALASA
+597 
-604 AVGML
+604 
-609 DLGLPMALHL
+609 
-619 PLAVAAGMAAGGLYA
+619 
-634 GLVGVLKVKFG
+634 
-645 SNEVIATVM
+645 
-654 LNSIATYLVDYL
+654 
-666 LNGPMLAENSSVAQT
+666 
-681 ERVLETA
+681 TA
-688 QLPRIFQ
+688 
-695 QYQLTIAILLAVAA
+695 
-709 CILVKLFMDRT
+709 
-720 ALGYEIRAVG
+720 
-730 LNPDAAETAG
+730 
-740 ISKAKVTI
+740 
-748 VALCISG
+748 
-755 CIAGL
+755 
-760 AGASHVL
+760 
-767 GVDRRLINGFS
+767 
-778 NDYGFSG
+778 
-785 ISVAAL
+785 
-791 AADSPVGVIFAGIV
+791 
-805 FGALRAGTMELNR
+805 
-818 TTSIPVEF
+818 
-826 VNVIQ
+826 
-831 AMVVI
+831 
-836 LVAAPLLVKELK
+836 
-848 RLNPAGWSRKT
+848 
-859 KKEVA
+859 

>member
-1 MNAVEMRGIVKQ
+1 MRGIVKQ

-228 TMNELAQIMVGRD
+228 TMNELAQMMVGRD

-324 AAAFLSAGVGHVP
+324 AAAFLAAGVGHVP

-363 AFARRGLRLASAIRK
+363 AFARRGLRLASAIRR

-387 AIKAPNVQERCSAL
+387 AIKAPNLQERCSAL

-442 LLDLRDS
+442 LLDLRDG
-449 GKSILLISADLDE
+449 GKSILLISANLDE

-467 DRLAVIYGGRQAG
+467 DRLAVIYGGRIVA
-480 HLERHGDRPADDRR
+480 E
-494 QPCAGK
+494 GK
-500 GGNRMKKHALSGLLK
+500 PDTWSDMEIGLLMT
-515 LDGPLLSILS
+515 GGS
-525 LLIAIVISGVIMAVC
+525 LA
-540 GYNPIEAFGAI
+540 PE
-551 LAGSF
+551 
-556 GSQRAIVQTLTQA
+556 
-569 TPLIFTGLAFAFAKK
+569 K
-584 ASLINLGAEGQLY
+584 EG
-597 MGALASA
+597 
-604 AVGML
+604 
-609 DLGLPMALHL
+609 
-619 PLAVAAGMAAGGLYA
+619 
-634 GLVGVLKVKFG
+634 
-645 SNEVIATVM
+645 
-654 LNSIATYLVDYL
+654 
-666 LNGPMLAENSSVAQT
+666 
-681 ERVLETA
+681 TA
-688 QLPRIFQ
+688 
-695 QYQLTIAILLAVAA
+695 
-709 CILVKLFMDRT
+709 
-720 ALGYEIRAVG
+720 
-730 LNPDAAETAG
+730 
-740 ISKAKVTI
+740 
-748 VALCISG
+748 
-755 CIAGL
+755 
-760 AGASHVL
+760 
-767 GVDRRLINGFS
+767 
-778 NDYGFSG
+778 
-785 ISVAAL
+785 
-791 AADSPVGVIFAGIV
+791 
-805 FGALRAGTMELNR
+805 
-818 TTSIPVEF
+818 
-826 VNVIQ
+826 
-831 AMVVI
+831 
-836 LVAAPLLVKELK
+836 
-848 RLNPAGWSRKT
+848 
-859 KKEVA
+859 

>member
-1 MNAVEMRGIVKQ
+1 MRGIVKQ

-228 TMNELAQIMVGRD
+228 TMNELAQMMVGRD

-324 AAAFLSAGVGHVP
+324 AAAFLAAGVGHVP

-363 AFARRGLRLASAIRK
+363 AFARRGLRLASAIRR

-387 AIKAPNVQERCSAL
+387 AIKAPNLQERCSAL

-442 LLDLRDS
+442 LLDLRDG

-467 DRLAVIYGGRQAG
+467 DRLAVINGGRIVA
-480 HLERHGDRPADDRR
+480 E
-494 QPCAGK
+494 GK
-500 GGNRMKKHALSGLLK
+500 PDTWSDMEIGLLMT
-515 LDGPLLSILS
+515 GGS
-525 LLIAIVISGVIMAVC
+525 LA
-540 GYNPIEAFGAI
+540 PE
-551 LAGSF
+551 
-556 GSQRAIVQTLTQA
+556 
-569 TPLIFTGLAFAFAKK
+569 K
-584 ASLINLGAEGQLY
+584 EG
-597 MGALASA
+597 
-604 AVGML
+604 
-609 DLGLPMALHL
+609 
-619 PLAVAAGMAAGGLYA
+619 
-634 GLVGVLKVKFG
+634 
-645 SNEVIATVM
+645 
-654 LNSIATYLVDYL
+654 
-666 LNGPMLAENSSVAQT
+666 
-681 ERVLETA
+681 TA
-688 QLPRIFQ
+688 
-695 QYQLTIAILLAVAA
+695 
-709 CILVKLFMDRT
+709 
-720 ALGYEIRAVG
+720 
-730 LNPDAAETAG
+730 
-740 ISKAKVTI
+740 
-748 VALCISG
+748 
-755 CIAGL
+755 
-760 AGASHVL
+760 
-767 GVDRRLINGFS
+767 
-778 NDYGFSG
+778 
-785 ISVAAL
+785 
-791 AADSPVGVIFAGIV
+791 
-805 FGALRAGTMELNR
+805 
-818 TTSIPVEF
+818 
-826 VNVIQ
+826 
-831 AMVVI
+831 
-836 LVAAPLLVKELK
+836 
-848 RLNPAGWSRKT
+848 
-859 KKEVA
+859 

>member
-37 ENGAGKSTLMKIL
+37 ENGAGKSTIMKIL

-228 TMNELAQIMVGRD
+228 TMNELAQMMVGRD

-290 IEGNGQTEL
+290 IDGNGQTEL

-324 AAAFLSAGVGHVP
+324 AAAFLAAGVGHVP

-363 AFARRGLRLASAIRK
+363 AFARRGLRLASAIRR

-387 AIKAPNVQERCSAL
+387 AIKAPNLQERCSAL

-442 LLDLRDS
+442 LLDLRDG

-467 DRLAVIYGGRQAG
+467 DRLAVIYGGRIVA
-480 HLERHGDRPADDRR
+480 E
-494 QPCAGK
+494 GK
-500 GGNRMKKHALSGLLK
+500 PDTWSDMEIGLLMT
-515 LDGPLLSILS
+515 GGS
-525 LLIAIVISGVIMAVC
+525 LA
-540 GYNPIEAFGAI
+540 PE
-551 LAGSF
+551 
-556 GSQRAIVQTLTQA
+556 
-569 TPLIFTGLAFAFAKK
+569 K
-584 ASLINLGAEGQLY
+584 EG
-597 MGALASA
+597 
-604 AVGML
+604 
-609 DLGLPMALHL
+609 
-619 PLAVAAGMAAGGLYA
+619 
-634 GLVGVLKVKFG
+634 
-645 SNEVIATVM
+645 
-654 LNSIATYLVDYL
+654 
-666 LNGPMLAENSSVAQT
+666 
-681 ERVLETA
+681 TA
-688 QLPRIFQ
+688 
-695 QYQLTIAILLAVAA
+695 
-709 CILVKLFMDRT
+709 
-720 ALGYEIRAVG
+720 
-730 LNPDAAETAG
+730 
-740 ISKAKVTI
+740 
-748 VALCISG
+748 
-755 CIAGL
+755 
-760 AGASHVL
+760 
-767 GVDRRLINGFS
+767 
-778 NDYGFSG
+778 
-785 ISVAAL
+785 
-791 AADSPVGVIFAGIV
+791 
-805 FGALRAGTMELNR
+805 
-818 TTSIPVEF
+818 
-826 VNVIQ
+826 
-831 AMVVI
+831 
-836 LVAAPLLVKELK
+836 
-848 RLNPAGWSRKT
+848 
-859 KKEVA
+859 

>member
-1 MNAVEMRGIVKQ
+1 MRGIVKQ

-25 TVEQGEIHSLLG
+25 TVEQGEIHSLPG

-228 TMNELAQIMVGRD
+228 TMNELAQMMVGRD

-324 AAAFLSAGVGHVP
+324 AAAFLAAGVGHVP

-363 AFARRGLRLASAIRK
+363 AFARRGLRLASAIRR

-442 LLDLRDS
+442 LLDLRDG

-467 DRLAVIYGGRQAG
+467 DRLAVIYGGRIVA
-480 HLERHGDRPADDRR
+480 E
-494 QPCAGK
+494 GK
-500 GGNRMKKHALSGLLK
+500 PDTWSDMEIGLLMT
-515 LDGPLLSILS
+515 GGS
-525 LLIAIVISGVIMAVC
+525 LA
-540 GYNPIEAFGAI
+540 PE
-551 LAGSF
+551 
-556 GSQRAIVQTLTQA
+556 
-569 TPLIFTGLAFAFAKK
+569 K
-584 ASLINLGAEGQLY
+584 EG
-597 MGALASA
+597 
-604 AVGML
+604 
-609 DLGLPMALHL
+609 
-619 PLAVAAGMAAGGLYA
+619 
-634 GLVGVLKVKFG
+634 
-645 SNEVIATVM
+645 
-654 LNSIATYLVDYL
+654 
-666 LNGPMLAENSSVAQT
+666 
-681 ERVLETA
+681 TA
-688 QLPRIFQ
+688 
-695 QYQLTIAILLAVAA
+695 
-709 CILVKLFMDRT
+709 
-720 ALGYEIRAVG
+720 
-730 LNPDAAETAG
+730 
-740 ISKAKVTI
+740 
-748 VALCISG
+748 
-755 CIAGL
+755 
-760 AGASHVL
+760 
-767 GVDRRLINGFS
+767 
-778 NDYGFSG
+778 
-785 ISVAAL
+785 
-791 AADSPVGVIFAGIV
+791 
-805 FGALRAGTMELNR
+805 
-818 TTSIPVEF
+818 
-826 VNVIQ
+826 
-831 AMVVI
+831 
-836 LVAAPLLVKELK
+836 
-848 RLNPAGWSRKT
+848 
-859 KKEVA
+859 

>member
-13 YPLVRAIDGADF
+13 YPLVRAIAGADF

-228 TMNELAQIMVGRD
+228 TMNELAQMMVGRD

-324 AAAFLSAGVGHVP
+324 AAAFLAAGVGHVP

-363 AFARRGLRLASAIRK
+363 AFARRGLRLASAIRR

-411 ARVFSENP
+411 ARELDPEPVL
-419 DVIIVAQPTR
+419 DIAAHPTR
-429 GVDVGAMEYIHHR
+429 G
-442 LLDLRDS
+442 LDLGAVSNVHD
-449 GKSILLISADLDE
+449 ILLKERNRGAAVLFISAELQE
-462 VRSLS
+462 VMALS
-467 DRLAVIYGGRQAG
+467 DRIVVLYSG
-480 HLERHGDRPADDRR
+480 ESMGD
-494 QPCAGK
+494 
-500 GGNRMKKHALSGLLK
+500 
-515 LDGPLLSILS
+515 
-525 LLIAIVISGVIMAVC
+525 
-540 GYNPIEAFGAI
+540 
-551 LAGSF
+551 
-556 GSQRAIVQTLTQA
+556 
-569 TPLIFTGLAFAFAKK
+569 
-584 ASLINLGAEGQLY
+584 
-597 MGALASA
+597 
-604 AVGML
+604 
-609 DLGLPMALHL
+609 
-619 PLAVAAGMAAGGLYA
+619 
-634 GLVGVLKVKFG
+634 
-645 SNEVIATVM
+645 
-654 LNSIATYLVDYL
+654 
-666 LNGPMLAENSSVAQT
+666 LNG
-681 ERVLETA
+681 ETA
-688 QLPRIFQ
+688 DQ
-695 QYQLTIAILLAVAA
+695 QVIGQ
-709 CILVKLFMDRT
+709 MM
-720 ALGYEIRAVG
+720 LGQ
-730 LNPDAAETAG
+730 
-740 ISKAKVTI
+740 
-748 VALCISG
+748 
-755 CIAGL
+755 
-760 AGASHVL
+760 
-767 GVDRRLINGFS
+767 
-778 NDYGFSG
+778 
-785 ISVAAL
+785 
-791 AADSPVGVIFAGIV
+791 SPEV
-805 FGALRAGTMELNR
+805 
-818 TTSIPVEF
+818 
-826 VNVIQ
+826 Q
-831 AMVVI
+831 A
-836 LVAAPLLVKELK
+836 
-848 RLNPAGWSRKT
+848 
-859 KKEVA
+859 

>member
-1 MNAVEMRGIVKQ
+1 MRGIVKQ

-228 TMNELAQIMVGRD
+228 TMKELAQMMVGRD

-324 AAAFLSAGVGHVP
+324 AAAFLAAGVGHVP

-467 DRLAVIYGGRQAG
+467 DRLAVIYGGRIVA
-480 HLERHGDRPADDRR
+480 E
-494 QPCAGK
+494 GK
-500 GGNRMKKHALSGLLK
+500 PDTWSDMEIGLLMT
-515 LDGPLLSILS
+515 GGS
-525 LLIAIVISGVIMAVC
+525 LA
-540 GYNPIEAFGAI
+540 PE
-551 LAGSF
+551 
-556 GSQRAIVQTLTQA
+556 
-569 TPLIFTGLAFAFAKK
+569 K
-584 ASLINLGAEGQLY
+584 EG
-597 MGALASA
+597 
-604 AVGML
+604 
-609 DLGLPMALHL
+609 
-619 PLAVAAGMAAGGLYA
+619 
-634 GLVGVLKVKFG
+634 
-645 SNEVIATVM
+645 
-654 LNSIATYLVDYL
+654 
-666 LNGPMLAENSSVAQT
+666 
-681 ERVLETA
+681 TA
-688 QLPRIFQ
+688 
-695 QYQLTIAILLAVAA
+695 
-709 CILVKLFMDRT
+709 
-720 ALGYEIRAVG
+720 
-730 LNPDAAETAG
+730 
-740 ISKAKVTI
+740 
-748 VALCISG
+748 
-755 CIAGL
+755 
-760 AGASHVL
+760 
-767 GVDRRLINGFS
+767 
-778 NDYGFSG
+778 
-785 ISVAAL
+785 
-791 AADSPVGVIFAGIV
+791 
-805 FGALRAGTMELNR
+805 
-818 TTSIPVEF
+818 
-826 VNVIQ
+826 
-831 AMVVI
+831 
-836 LVAAPLLVKELK
+836 
-848 RLNPAGWSRKT
+848 
-859 KKEVA
+859 

>member
-1 MNAVEMRGIVKQ
+1 MRGIVKQ

-228 TMNELAQIMVGRD
+228 NMNELAQMMVGRD

-324 AAAFLSAGVGHVP
+324 AAAFLAAGVGHVP

-467 DRLAVIYGGRQAG
+467 DRLAVIYGGRIVA
-480 HLERHGDRPADDRR
+480 E
-494 QPCAGK
+494 GK
-500 GGNRMKKHALSGLLK
+500 PDTWSDMEIGLLMT
-515 LDGPLLSILS
+515 GGS
-525 LLIAIVISGVIMAVC
+525 LA
-540 GYNPIEAFGAI
+540 PE
-551 LAGSF
+551 
-556 GSQRAIVQTLTQA
+556 
-569 TPLIFTGLAFAFAKK
+569 K
-584 ASLINLGAEGQLY
+584 EG
-597 MGALASA
+597 
-604 AVGML
+604 
-609 DLGLPMALHL
+609 
-619 PLAVAAGMAAGGLYA
+619 
-634 GLVGVLKVKFG
+634 
-645 SNEVIATVM
+645 
-654 LNSIATYLVDYL
+654 
-666 LNGPMLAENSSVAQT
+666 
-681 ERVLETA
+681 TA
-688 QLPRIFQ
+688 
-695 QYQLTIAILLAVAA
+695 
-709 CILVKLFMDRT
+709 
-720 ALGYEIRAVG
+720 
-730 LNPDAAETAG
+730 
-740 ISKAKVTI
+740 
-748 VALCISG
+748 
-755 CIAGL
+755 
-760 AGASHVL
+760 
-767 GVDRRLINGFS
+767 
-778 NDYGFSG
+778 
-785 ISVAAL
+785 
-791 AADSPVGVIFAGIV
+791 
-805 FGALRAGTMELNR
+805 
-818 TTSIPVEF
+818 
-826 VNVIQ
+826 
-831 AMVVI
+831 
-836 LVAAPLLVKELK
+836 
-848 RLNPAGWSRKT
+848 
-859 KKEVA
+859 

>member
-1 MNAVEMRGIVKQ
+1 MRGIVKQ

-228 TMNELAQIMVGRD
+228 TMNELAQMMMGRD

-324 AAAFLSAGVGHVP
+324 AAAFLAAGVGHVP

-363 AFARRGLRLASAIRK
+363 AFARRGLRLASAIRR

-442 LLDLRDS
+442 LLDLRDG

-467 DRLAVIYGGRQAG
+467 DRLAVIYGGRIVA
-480 HLERHGDRPADDRR
+480 E
-494 QPCAGK
+494 GK
-500 GGNRMKKHALSGLLK
+500 PDTWSDMEIGLLMT
-515 LDGPLLSILS
+515 GGS
-525 LLIAIVISGVIMAVC
+525 LA
-540 GYNPIEAFGAI
+540 PE
-551 LAGSF
+551 
-556 GSQRAIVQTLTQA
+556 
-569 TPLIFTGLAFAFAKK
+569 K
-584 ASLINLGAEGQLY
+584 EG
-597 MGALASA
+597 
-604 AVGML
+604 
-609 DLGLPMALHL
+609 
-619 PLAVAAGMAAGGLYA
+619 
-634 GLVGVLKVKFG
+634 
-645 SNEVIATVM
+645 
-654 LNSIATYLVDYL
+654 
-666 LNGPMLAENSSVAQT
+666 
-681 ERVLETA
+681 TA
-688 QLPRIFQ
+688 
-695 QYQLTIAILLAVAA
+695 
-709 CILVKLFMDRT
+709 
-720 ALGYEIRAVG
+720 
-730 LNPDAAETAG
+730 
-740 ISKAKVTI
+740 
-748 VALCISG
+748 
-755 CIAGL
+755 
-760 AGASHVL
+760 
-767 GVDRRLINGFS
+767 
-778 NDYGFSG
+778 
-785 ISVAAL
+785 
-791 AADSPVGVIFAGIV
+791 
-805 FGALRAGTMELNR
+805 
-818 TTSIPVEF
+818 
-826 VNVIQ
+826 
-831 AMVVI
+831 
-836 LVAAPLLVKELK
+836 
-848 RLNPAGWSRKT
+848 
-859 KKEVA
+859 

>member
-1 MNAVEMRGIVKQ
+1 MRGIVKQ

-228 TMNELAQIMVGRD
+228 TMNELAQMMVGRD

-267 RGVPILRDVCLS
+267 RGVPILRAVCLS

-324 AAAFLSAGVGHVP
+324 AAAFLAAGVGHVP

-363 AFARRGLRLASAIRK
+363 AFARRGLRLASAIRR

-387 AIKAPNVQERCSAL
+387 AIKAPNLQERCSAL

-442 LLDLRDS
+442 LLDLRDG
-449 GKSILLISADLDE
+449 GKSILLISADLGE

-467 DRLAVIYGGRQAG
+467 DRLAVIYGGRIVA
-480 HLERHGDRPADDRR
+480 E
-494 QPCAGK
+494 GK
-500 GGNRMKKHALSGLLK
+500 PDTWSDMEIGLLMT
-515 LDGPLLSILS
+515 GGS
-525 LLIAIVISGVIMAVC
+525 LA
-540 GYNPIEAFGAI
+540 PE
-551 LAGSF
+551 
-556 GSQRAIVQTLTQA
+556 
-569 TPLIFTGLAFAFAKK
+569 K
-584 ASLINLGAEGQLY
+584 EG
-597 MGALASA
+597 
-604 AVGML
+604 
-609 DLGLPMALHL
+609 
-619 PLAVAAGMAAGGLYA
+619 
-634 GLVGVLKVKFG
+634 
-645 SNEVIATVM
+645 
-654 LNSIATYLVDYL
+654 
-666 LNGPMLAENSSVAQT
+666 
-681 ERVLETA
+681 TA
-688 QLPRIFQ
+688 
-695 QYQLTIAILLAVAA
+695 
-709 CILVKLFMDRT
+709 
-720 ALGYEIRAVG
+720 
-730 LNPDAAETAG
+730 
-740 ISKAKVTI
+740 
-748 VALCISG
+748 
-755 CIAGL
+755 
-760 AGASHVL
+760 
-767 GVDRRLINGFS
+767 
-778 NDYGFSG
+778 
-785 ISVAAL
+785 
-791 AADSPVGVIFAGIV
+791 
-805 FGALRAGTMELNR
+805 
-818 TTSIPVEF
+818 
-826 VNVIQ
+826 
-831 AMVVI
+831 
-836 LVAAPLLVKELK
+836 
-848 RLNPAGWSRKT
+848 
-859 KKEVA
+859 

>member
-1 MNAVEMRGIVKQ
+1 LNAVEMRGIVKQ

-228 TMNELAQIMVGRD
+228 TMNELAQMMVGRD

-324 AAAFLSAGVGHVP
+324 AAAFLAAGVGHVP

-363 AFARRGLRLASAIRK
+363 AFARRGLRLASAIRR

-442 LLDLRDS
+442 LLDLRDG

-467 DRLAVIYGGRQAG
+467 DRLAVIYGGRIVA
-480 HLERHGDRPADDRR
+480 E
-494 QPCAGK
+494 GK
-500 GGNRMKKHALSGLLK
+500 PDTWSDMEIGLLMT
-515 LDGPLLSILS
+515 GGS
-525 LLIAIVISGVIMAVC
+525 LA
-540 GYNPIEAFGAI
+540 PE
-551 LAGSF
+551 
-556 GSQRAIVQTLTQA
+556 
-569 TPLIFTGLAFAFAKK
+569 K
-584 ASLINLGAEGQLY
+584 EG
-597 MGALASA
+597 
-604 AVGML
+604 
-609 DLGLPMALHL
+609 
-619 PLAVAAGMAAGGLYA
+619 
-634 GLVGVLKVKFG
+634 
-645 SNEVIATVM
+645 
-654 LNSIATYLVDYL
+654 
-666 LNGPMLAENSSVAQT
+666 
-681 ERVLETA
+681 TA
-688 QLPRIFQ
+688 
-695 QYQLTIAILLAVAA
+695 
-709 CILVKLFMDRT
+709 
-720 ALGYEIRAVG
+720 
-730 LNPDAAETAG
+730 
-740 ISKAKVTI
+740 
-748 VALCISG
+748 
-755 CIAGL
+755 
-760 AGASHVL
+760 
-767 GVDRRLINGFS
+767 
-778 NDYGFSG
+778 
-785 ISVAAL
+785 
-791 AADSPVGVIFAGIV
+791 
-805 FGALRAGTMELNR
+805 
-818 TTSIPVEF
+818 
-826 VNVIQ
+826 
-831 AMVVI
+831 
-836 LVAAPLLVKELK
+836 
-848 RLNPAGWSRKT
+848 
-859 KKEVA
+859 